1 MKLLYIYVACI
12 FRMHQKNLNKDVPYI
27 STLRSI
33 WLVCLFF
40 VVDCGVI
47 LRKTWGI
54 DIIPNFPNMS
64 KGVQYMVGVPIL
76 LLTFWLMSFFIH
88 RKDIEDTAATLTK
101 RTCQIGKYCHFCIIL
116 VELCI
121 LFVFVQK

>member
-1 MKLLYIYVACI
+1 
-12 FRMHQKNLNKDVPYI
+12 
-27 STLRSI
+27 
-33 WLVCLFF
+33 
-40 VVDCGVI
+40 
-47 LRKTWGI
+47 
-54 DIIPNFPNMS
+54 
-64 KGVQYMVGVPIL
+64 MVGVPIL

-101 RTCQIGKYCHFCIIL
+101 RTCQIGKYCHFCIII

>member
-1 MKLLYIYVACI
+1 MKLLKTYVACVYK
-12 FRMHQKNLNKDVPYI
+12 MHQNNLNKDVPYV
-27 STLRSI
+27 STLQSI

-40 VVDCGVI
+40 VVDFGVI

-54 DIIPNFPNMS
+54 DIIPSFPNMS

-76 LLTFWLMSFFIH
+76 LLTYWLMSFFIH
-88 RKDIEDTAATLTK
+88 RKDIEDAAATLTK

-116 VELCI
+116 VELCV
-121 LFVFVQK
+121 LFFFLLK